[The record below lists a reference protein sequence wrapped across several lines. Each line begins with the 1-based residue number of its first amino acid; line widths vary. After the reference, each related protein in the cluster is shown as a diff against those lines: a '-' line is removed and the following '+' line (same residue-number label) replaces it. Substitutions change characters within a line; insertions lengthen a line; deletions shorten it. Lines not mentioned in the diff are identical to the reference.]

1 MFSFFFQPLHFLP
14 TRGTN
19 VLSILS
25 GNKSLWKS
33 WKAADLSLLECVT
46 FCIPACVT
54 FTFHV
59 RSAVRLKMAAAI
71 GSPPGFQELFT
82 NISFKLNPAQSK
94 DVVQSL
100 KRNYGGK
107 FNSLDDQNVFSSLQ
121 LLLKQGFVSD
131 NKLTLIEK
139 IEPGRTDQGN
149 GQEFQGLSEATT

>member
-1 MFSFFFQPLHFLP
+1 M
-14 TRGTN
+14 
-19 VLSILS
+19 
-25 GNKSLWKS
+25 
-33 WKAADLSLLECVT
+33 T

-59 RSAVRLKMAAAI
+59 APQYRSAVRLKMAAAI

-82 NISFKLNPAQSK
+82 NISSKFNPAQSK